1 MIINNLQIKEEYKD
15 HVREGKYVKYYSN
28 GIINAVGNFKDG
40 KLAGDWSIFYE
51 NGKLLGNAYFID
63 GEISQEAS

>member
-1 MIINNLQIKEEYKD
+1 
-15 HVREGKYVKYYSN
+15 HVRNGKYIKYYSN

-51 NGKLLGNAYFID
+51 NGKLLGNAYFIN